1 MTPPASRRSFGA
13 RLLSSLVLCVASLA
27 LALPAARAQTA
38 TGSLAGKVVGT
49 SGEPLA
55 GAVVSIVGTGLETSS
70 DREGD
75 FYFGLV
81 PAGSHRVTISYLGLP
96 PKEEPVQISG
106 GVVSTLST
114 RMGADVVRMQAFTV
128 EGTRGGQAKA
138 LNLQRAAE
146 NLKELIASDAIG
158 RFPDHNAAESL
169 QRMSSIGLE
178 RDQGDGRFVSIRGLY
193 GDLNSTQLNGVNIP
207 SSENGTRRVN
217 FDAIP
222 AETLDG
228 IELTKAVTPD
238 MDGDAIG
245 GSINLKSRTAFSQEG
260 RVFNFSAEGVYNDFS
275 EKWGHKLGLTYGQRF
290 GGDKWGFIISASD
303 AVKHHAAL
311 DSEAS
316 TPWELRNGFLVPG
329 GNIDIRE
336 YRVRRVRQGVSGSL
350 DFRPTKEDSFY
361 VRGSYNHFSDT
372 EQRFRELFRNTPAAT
387 TPIDARRGTVTGRN
401 IQIDVKDRTEDQNF
415 WNVTAGGEHNRSE
428 WRIDYLAAY
437 SLAELPDPFRS
448 EYVFTSPNTSWTY
461 DFADPYVPKLGDTYA
476 TAITP
481 NNFTLN
487 SHRVRDSLQQD
498 KEMTLA
504 LNVRRD
510 TKFGDLPGYWKVGA
524 KYRDRR
530 KTADTQDTRYNAN
543 AAINLGALGLA
554 RLSNFRTD
562 STNPFITINPTAFDG
577 YFRANPAAF
586 VVNPITSAFGSRA
599 VDYTTDEDVLAG
611 YAMASITRGDLTLM
625 GGFRAEKTDF
635 ATSGWAVTAPNT
647 AAQTFTRNN
656 VSTSYTNWLP
666 GLHARYKLGK
676 QAQLRASFNQTI
688 ARPNYGDSAGTDQ
701 VDPAALLQTKGN
713 PSLKPYEAD
722 NYDLSLE
729 YYPKALGVLSAGVFA
744 KDIRNFI
751 FSQTLAG
758 RGQFGYD
765 LRTPLN
771 GKKATIRGLEL
782 AWQQNFT
789 MLPSPFDGLGLYS
802 NYTITDSNANYGA
815 ARPGERLP
823 FSRQSKNLGNL
834 AISYEKYG
842 FFIRVSL
849 NYRSPFIEEGGI
861 GANAATDL
869 WVDDHKQI
877 DISTNYRVTKQLTV
891 YAELLNVNE
900 EPFILNWTKNGNL
913 LRKAEY
919 YKFGA
924 NIGLKF
930 KL

>member
-1 MTPPASRRSFGA
+1 
-13 RLLSSLVLCVASLA
+13 
-27 LALPAARAQTA
+27 
-38 TGSLAGKVVGT
+38 
-49 SGEPLA
+49 
-55 GAVVSIVGTGLETSS
+55 
-70 DREGD
+70 
-75 FYFGLV
+75 
-81 PAGSHRVTISYLGLP
+81 
-96 PKEEPVQISG
+96 
-106 GVVSTLST
+106 
-114 RMGADVVRMQAFTV
+114 
-128 EGTRGGQAKA
+128 
-138 LNLQRAAE
+138 
-146 NLKELIASDAIG
+146 
-158 RFPDHNAAESL
+158 
-169 QRMSSIGLE
+169 
-178 RDQGDGRFVSIRGLY
+178 
-193 GDLNSTQLNGVNIP
+193 
-207 SSENGTRRVN
+207 
-217 FDAIP
+217 
-222 AETLDG
+222 
-228 IELTKAVTPD
+228 
-238 MDGDAIG
+238 
-245 GSINLKSRTAFSQEG
+245 
-260 RVFNFSAEGVYNDFS
+260 
-275 EKWGHKLGLTYGQRF
+275 
-290 GGDKWGFIISASD
+290 
-303 AVKHHAAL
+303 
-311 DSEAS
+311 
-316 TPWELRNGFLVPG
+316 
-329 GNIDIRE
+329 
-336 YRVRRVRQGVSGSL
+336 
-350 DFRPTKEDSFY
+350 
-361 VRGSYNHFSDT
+361 
-372 EQRFRELFRNTPAAT
+372 
-387 TPIDARRGTVTGRN
+387 
-401 IQIDVKDRTEDQNF
+401 
-415 WNVTAGGEHNRSE
+415 
-428 WRIDYLAAY
+428 
-437 SLAELPDPFRS
+437 
-448 EYVFTSPNTSWTY
+448 
-461 DFADPYVPKLGDTYA
+461 
-476 TAITP
+476 
-481 NNFTLN
+481 
-487 SHRVRDSLQQD
+487 
-498 KEMTLA
+498 
-504 LNVRRD
+504 
-510 TKFGDLPGYWKVGA
+510 
-524 KYRDRR
+524 
-530 KTADTQDTRYNAN
+530 
-543 AAINLGALGLA
+543 
-554 RLSNFRTD
+554 
-562 STNPFITINPTAFDG
+562 
-577 YFRANPAAF
+577 
-586 VVNPITSAFGSRA
+586 
-599 VDYTTDEDVLAG
+599 
-611 YAMASITRGDLTLM
+611 M

-647 AAQTFTRNN
+647 AAQTFTRND

-701 VDPAALLQTKGN
+701 VDPAGLLQTKGN

-900 EPFILNWTKNGNL
+900 EPFILNWTKNGKL